1 MRHVFAVLLSTTVAS
16 ALVGPGCAPSSQW
29 IGQPGQSGDYIPVY
43 YDNPMLLGVTDH
55 HFAWEVVVDVMDDYF
70 AIEREEP
77 VRLIGNT
84 LTEGRLDTFPK
95 VGATIFEPWLHDSA
109 NSRERLES
117 TLQSIRRS
125 AVVRVI
131 PTEQGYW
138 VDVAVFKELEDV
150 IQPEQSTAGAATF
163 RYDDT
168 LTRVTNA
175 VGEQEINEGW
185 IPQGR
190 DTALEQ
196 RIIAQLRARCPQP
209 WTTGGGR

>member
-1 MRHVFAVLLSTTVAS
+1 
-16 ALVGPGCAPSSQW
+16 
-29 IGQPGQSGDYIPVY
+29 
-43 YDNPMLLGVTDH
+43 
-55 HFAWEVVVDVMDDYF
+55 VDVVDDYF

-84 LTEGRLDTFPK
+84 PTEGRLDTFPK

-109 NSRERLES
+109 NSSERIES
-117 TLQSIRRS
+117 TLQSIRRR

-131 PTEQGYW
+131 PAEQGYW
-138 VDVAVFKELEDV
+138 VDVAVYKELEDV
-150 IQPEQSTAGAATF
+150 VQPERSTAGAATF

-168 LTRVTNA
+168 LTRVATA
-175 VGEQEINEGW
+175 VGEQEVSEGW

-196 RIIAQLRARCPQP
+196 RIIAQLQARCPQP
-209 WTTGGGR
+209 WPTGGRR